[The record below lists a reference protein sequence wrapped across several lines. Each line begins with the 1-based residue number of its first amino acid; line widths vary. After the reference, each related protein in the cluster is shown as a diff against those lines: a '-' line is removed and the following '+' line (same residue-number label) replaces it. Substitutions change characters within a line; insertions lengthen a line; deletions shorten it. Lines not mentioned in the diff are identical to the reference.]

1 MSNILL
7 LLALLLI
14 CALVAVGKG
23 LDKKSAF
30 TTITSDNEISSIS
43 LLNHRAILNNINKNT
58 IDTSDSKFN
67 KKFNMS
73 VNKIVEN
80 LTFRLPRSI
89 KPITYNLFLHPDLSK
104 KTFSGNVKIDIKV
117 SEQMPFIALHSKF
130 LNVTKTK
137 LMKQLQNG
145 LEGIDIKN
153 TFEYEKFEYFVVE
166 PEAPLAAGNY
176 TVDLDFNGTL
186 SDKIVGFY
194 SSTYLDKSKNK
205 TRYLINIKH
214 AESYELLK

>member
-1 MSNILL
+1 MSTISSRY

-14 CALVAVGKG
+14 CALITVGKG

-30 TTITSDNEISSIS
+30 SIASDNEISSIS
-43 LLNHRAILNNINKNT
+43 LINHRAILNNLNKNT
-58 IDTSDSKFN
+58 IDSSDSKFN
-67 KKFNMS
+67 KKFNSMS

-89 KPITYNLFLHPDLSK
+89 KPITYNLLLHPDLNK

-117 SEQMPFIALHSKF
+117 TEQMPFIALHSKF
-130 LNVTKTK
+130 LNVTSTK

-145 LEGIDIKN
+145 LEGIDIKS

-166 PEAPLAAGNY
+166 PEAPLNAGNY
-176 TVDLDFNGTL
+176 TVDLDFNGTIG
-186 SDKIVGFY
+186 DKIVGFY
-194 SSTYLDKSKNK
+194 SSSYLDKETNK
-205 TRYLINIKH
+205 TR
-214 AESYELLK
+214 

>member
-1 MSNILL
+1 MPNISY

-30 TTITSDNEISSIS
+30 STITSDNEISSIS

-67 KKFNMS
+67 KKFNSMS

-89 KPITYNLFLHPDLSK
+89 KPIAYNLFLHPDLSK
-104 KTFSGNVKIDIKV
+104 KTFSGNVKIEISV
-117 SEQMPFIALHSKF
+117 SEKVPFIALHSKF

-145 LEGIDIKN
+145 LEGIDIKS

-205 TRYLINIKH
+205 TRYFIN
-214 AESYELLK
+214 